1 MFSQKVFFW
10 QKKKRLIPQKHPK
23 LLKKLIFILEKGIF
37 FIFPSKSKFASLNF
51 EIWVFGANL
60 TEP

>member
-10 QKKKRLIPQKHPK
+10 QKKRLIPKKHPI

-60 TEP
+60 NEP